1 MHEANARNIESGV
14 DVREMFHRLAKG
26 GKLDIDRVREHCVP
40 LGFRDEDVDNM
51 FDDYA
56 GDVGLVTEESF
67 VQLVNV
73 IRGANPP
80 PQDRSPSP
88 RRAPS

>member
-1 MHEANARNIESGV
+1 M
-14 DVREMFHRLAKG
+14 
-26 GKLDIDRVREHCVP
+26 P